1 MWGKDKGYISPSDFS
16 QMITSFI
23 DKNFIE
29 YHPEIFADTL
39 MMPTKDV
46 GLSILKKYLSA
57 MAWYLKVNEETGW
70 NTARGRLILRRLATC
85 LKDQDDYDCILEGL
99 SELFETKDSDFD

>member
-1 MWGKDKGYISPSDFS
+1 
-16 QMITSFI
+16 
-23 DKNFIE
+23 
-29 YHPEIFADTL
+29 
-39 MMPTKDV
+39 
-46 GLSILKKYLSA
+46 